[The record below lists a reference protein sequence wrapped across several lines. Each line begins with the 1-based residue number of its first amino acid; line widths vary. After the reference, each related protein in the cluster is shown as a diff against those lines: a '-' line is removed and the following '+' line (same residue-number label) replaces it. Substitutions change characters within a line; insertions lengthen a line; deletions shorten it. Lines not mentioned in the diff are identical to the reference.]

1 MSLSEQNE
9 IEQGIP
15 YSNSF
20 SSGDLKKGFSTLGSN
35 YRYPAAK
42 KENNRTSVQQ
52 KFNDMNIESSATG
65 NKSLD
70 SSPSASVDTM
80 DSSANVAGLLP
91 RSVSKLPSVDETAD
105 ENYLTT
111 RQERLDSLRKS

>member
-1 MSLSEQNE
+1 MKLSKGSLIQTHLA
-9 IEQGIP
+9 G
-15 YSNSF
+15 
-20 SSGDLKKGFSTLGSN
+20 GDLKKGFSTLGSN